1 MEVNIVELETL
12 YLGYSG
18 VAVKVGGVGLLFDP
32 SNMVDSKTMES
43 LAKCKPLIIL
53 YTHDHYD
60 HYNAE
65 ALKTLTKKLDCKV
78 IVEPAMTGKLKGI
91 VEAGR
96 LHSAE
101 HGKTLEVEGVKVTG
115 VRGKHVGPIT
125 LYLVEASGVRIFHGG
140 DSGYVD
146 LSKLSPVDLA
156 IIPCGAPSPTAS
168 PRDAYRMALDLKP
181 KHVMAVH
188 GSEAEMEELKG
199 LLAKELPSV
208 GFTAAKAG
216 GKYVFKW

>member
-1 MEVNIVELETL
+1 MELEIQ

-32 SNMVDSKTMES
+32 ANMIDSKTMEP
-43 LAKCKPLIIL
+43 LTKCKPLLIL

-65 ALKTLTKKLDCKV
+65 TLKTLTKRLDCKV
-78 IVEPAMTGKLKGI
+78 IVEPAMIGKLKGI

-125 LYLVEASGVRIFHGG
+125 LYLVEAAGVRIFHGG
-140 DSGYVD
+140 DSGYVE
-146 LSKLSPVDLA
+146 LAGLGPVDLA
-156 IIPCGAPSPTAS
+156 ILPCGTPSPTAS
-168 PRDAYRMALDLKP
+168 PKDAYKMALDLKP
-181 KHVMAVH
+181 KHVIAVH
-188 GSEAEMEELKG
+188 GSNAEVGELKR
-199 LLAKELPSV
+199 LLAEGLPNTE
-208 GFTAAKAG
+208 FTAPKQG
-216 GKYVFKW
+216 EKHTLKW

>member
-1 MEVNIVELETL
+1 MKNTKEIHTQ

-18 VAVKVGGVGLLFDP
+18 ITIKIGDVGLLFDP
-32 SNMVDSKTMES
+32 ANMIDSQTMEP
-43 LAKCKPLIIL
+43 LIKCKPLIIL
-53 YTHDHYD
+53 YTHDHHD

-65 ALKTLTKKLDCKV
+65 TLKTLTKRLDCKI

-96 LHSAE
+96 LHPAE
-101 HGKTLEVEGVKVTG
+101 HGKTLEVDGVRVTG
-115 VRGKHVGPIT
+115 VRGRHVGPIT

-156 IIPCGAPSPTAS
+156 ILPCGAPSPTAS

-188 GSEAEMEELKG
+188 GSEAEMEEFG
-199 LLAKELPSV
+199 RLLAKELPSV

>member
-1 MEVNIVELETL
+1 MEVDIVELETL

-32 SNMVDSKTMES
+32 ANMVDSKTMEP
-43 LAKCKPLIIL
+43 LTKCKPLIIL

-65 ALKTLTKKLDCKV
+65 TLKTLAKKLDCKI

-115 VRGKHVGPIT
+115 IRGRHVGPIT
-125 LYLVEASGVRIFHGG
+125 LYLAEAAGVRIFHGG

-146 LSKLSPVDLA
+146 LAKLSPVDLA
-156 IIPCGAPSPTAS
+156 ILPCGTPSPTAS

-188 GSEAEMEELKG
+188 GSNTEMEELGRLLTEG
-199 LLAKELPSV
+199 LPGV
-208 GFTAAKAG
+208 GFTAAKPS
-216 GKYVFKW
+216 GKYIFKW